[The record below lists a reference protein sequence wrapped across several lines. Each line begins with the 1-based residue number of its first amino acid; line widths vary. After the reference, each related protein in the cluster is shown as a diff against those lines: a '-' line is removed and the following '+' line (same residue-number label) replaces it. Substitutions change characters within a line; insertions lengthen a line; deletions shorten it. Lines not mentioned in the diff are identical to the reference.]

1 MTEPQRELDDPK
13 QTAAPR
19 HRPTSIIIIHT
30 KPVGDDVLGVPK
42 NKGISLFHGGE
53 KAKNDC
59 WRVVEDVDPY
69 SV

>member
-1 MTEPQRELDDPK
+1 MIVT
-13 QTAAPR
+13 
-19 HRPTSIIIIHT
+19 HS
-30 KPVGDDVLGVPK
+30 KPVGVDVLDDPK

-69 SV
+69 KHDGNPRQTVGATIGRPL